1 MDPIDRLP
9 PDLSAVLSLL
19 LRQGRSYGE
28 IADMLR
34 IPESA
39 VRDRAHAALD
49 AISAGDEEAPGVPAE
64 TTPAGART
72 PSPSASA
79 PRPRT
84 PSPSRAAPSA
94 TSSQTPSSS
103 RTPSASSTRAGGSLS
118 KPPASRRA
126 GALLLAIV
134 VVIVVV
140 VVLVTSGGGGSSHK
154 AASSS
159 STTTS
164 GSGTSTNGEPHID
177 KQLNLVSPEPGS
189 KAVGLVEILSEGSKK
204 AFLVTAEHLPPTG
217 NGFFY
222 AAWLYNSSSEA
233 RVLGRAPSVGA
244 NGQLQAVGALP
255 ANASNYRQML
265 ITQETTAKPSH
276 PGPIVLSGPFS
287 LH

>member
-49 AISAGDEEAPGVPAE
+49 AIAAGGIETPSASPPTSVKAPGG
-64 TTPAGART
+64 TRT
-72 PSPSASA
+72 PSPPP
-79 PRPRT
+79 PRARAG
-84 PSPSRAAPSA
+84 SPSRPQPSGGPL
-94 TSSQTPSSS
+94 SRPS
-103 RTPSASSTRAGGSLS
+103 T
-118 KPPASRRA
+118 SRRA
-126 GALLLAIV
+126 GALLLGAIV

-140 VVLVTSGGGGSSHK
+140 VILVADGGSGSNSHK
-154 AASSS
+154 AASTG

-164 GSGTSTNGEPHID
+164 HSGSSTTAGEPHLD
-177 KQLNLVSPEPGS
+177 KQLNLVSPDPSS
-189 KAVGLVEILSEGSKK
+189 KAVGLVEVLSQGSKQ

-217 NGFFY
+217 EGFFY

-233 RVLGRAPSVGA
+233 RVLGRAPSVSS
-244 NGQLQAVGALP
+244 NGKLQAVGALP
-255 ANASNYRQML
+255 TDAGSFHQML
-265 ITQETTAKPSH
+265 ITRETTTKPSH